1 MKLSTFIKSKQ
12 IVENSILYYFSFLL
26 LFLSIRI
33 LLITGESSS
42 TIIQTLFSILPEFL
56 LGLITV
62 IVIRKIIKEPIKLK
76 LSLFD
81 KLFMGFIISNIVLG
95 MFLSKQLNVSI
106 YALRL
111 TYLPMIFYFIA
122 RFGVIKTEY
131 NYTKFLDFLNNIFFI
146 TAIIGLIIYF
156 FAPAIDDYMVERS
169 NGVVGYYFIRRM
181 NSIIWSPVVW
191 GSIMGFSSLYSY
203 YKLSKKFTIKE
214 LIIFLTV
221 WTSLFLSISRGAFMG
236 FMVCFIIIILVEK
249 KFKTLLI
256 TLASIS
262 IIILILNIRNN
273 DTSKA
278 LSYISSSTVSTVIHL
293 FLPKTVNSDSNT
305 RVSFWKIAFDDF
317 INKPMGYG
325 LGKAGHVARRFFKD
339 DDKSASVYSTD
350 GWYLKMACE
359 TGVWGILSFTIISF
373 FYFFQSLKYLR
384 KKRGTINLFF
394 FLIFIFTSIQ
404 NLGSNVLDF
413 YIFANLYWLIIGFS
427 QNMINNLENGK
438 DES

>member
-1 MKLSTFIKSKQ
+1 
-12 IVENSILYYFSFLL
+12 
-26 LFLSIRI
+26 
-33 LLITGESSS
+33 
-42 TIIQTLFSILPEFL
+42 
-56 LGLITV
+56 
-62 IVIRKIIKEPIKLK
+62 
-76 LSLFD
+76 
-81 KLFMGFIISNIVLG
+81 
-95 MFLSKQLNVSI
+95 
-106 YALRL
+106 
-111 TYLPMIFYFIA
+111 
-122 RFGVIKTEY
+122 
-131 NYTKFLDFLNNIFFI
+131 
-146 TAIIGLIIYF
+146 
-156 FAPAIDDYMVERS
+156 
-169 NGVVGYYFIRRM
+169 
-181 NSIIWSPVVW
+181 
-191 GSIMGFSSLYSY
+191 
-203 YKLSKKFTIKE
+203 
-214 LIIFLTV
+214 
-221 WTSLFLSISRGAFMG
+221 MG

>member
-131 NYTKFLDFLNNIFFI
+131 D
-146 TAIIGLIIYF
+146 
-156 FAPAIDDYMVERS
+156 
-169 NGVVGYYFIRRM
+169 
-181 NSIIWSPVVW
+181 
-191 GSIMGFSSLYSY
+191 
-203 YKLSKKFTIKE
+203 
-214 LIIFLTV
+214 
-221 WTSLFLSISRGAFMG
+221 
-236 FMVCFIIIILVEK
+236 
-249 KFKTLLI
+249 
-256 TLASIS
+256 
-262 IIILILNIRNN
+262 
-273 DTSKA
+273 
-278 LSYISSSTVSTVIHL
+278 
-293 FLPKTVNSDSNT
+293 
-305 RVSFWKIAFDDF
+305 
-317 INKPMGYG
+317 
-325 LGKAGHVARRFFKD
+325 
-339 DDKSASVYSTD
+339 
-350 GWYLKMACE
+350 
-359 TGVWGILSFTIISF
+359 
-373 FYFFQSLKYLR
+373 
-384 KKRGTINLFF
+384 
-394 FLIFIFTSIQ
+394 
-404 NLGSNVLDF
+404 
-413 YIFANLYWLIIGFS
+413 
-427 QNMINNLENGK
+427 
-438 DES
+438 